1 MRFLFVYETAAGKV
15 RDLLAELLV
24 QDHVIVDSA
33 GANSALDL
41 RIRLS
46 SSNTAAQKRRCMR
59 TEPQVPQERPGVRDV
74 HGRTQE
80 VPGGGPTAA
89 DWLTR
94 RDPADER
101 GHGCREERSRH
112 MASRQKHGVP
122 RCSHIP
128 FVVLCSGALDTAN
141 RLDESRWAFAAK
153 SADLLRNHADGG
165 SDLGPFR
172 EWQANHGVAFAANG
186 RVEYRY
192 RASTRTDR
200 YNRPSQ
206 WHLKAGDRTSPE
218 LAARIY
224 FTVAELD
231 GRSIVL
237 VAHVGPHPSDGS
249 YSADFGEIELAT

>member
-24 QDHVIVDSA
+24 QDVHVIVARRGELSPRSA
-33 GANSALDL
+33 DQALLEQHSGAEAAACELNRKYRKNVQGFVTFTVEPRKFRAEDRQL
-41 RIRLS
+41 R
-46 SSNTAAQKRRCMR
+46 
-59 TEPQVPQERPGVRDV
+59 
-74 HGRTQE
+74 
-80 VPGGGPTAA
+80 

-94 RDPADER
+94 RDPA
-101 GHGCREERSRH
+101 EES
-112 MASRQKHGVP
+112 P
-122 RCSHIP
+122 RTWPAPETAFLDAATSP
-128 FVVLCSGALDTAN
+128 SLCLLSGALDTAN

-231 GRSIVL
+231 GKSIVL

-249 YSADFGEIELAT
+249 YSADFGEIDLAT